1 METAGK
7 RILIIDDDLDFR
19 ASVTAVLEAQG
30 YAVAGAASAREGLST
45 IAAEPPDLI
54 ILDIIMEH
62 DSAGYEVNQA
72 IKFRDEFAPSQDIP
86 ILMVSSIPL
95 DPATRFDRA
104 AEVGMITPDC
114 YMTKPLN
121 MNEFVNQVRIMLESR
136 SKRASAH
143 GQVSST

>member
-1 METAGK
+1 MTTTEGTV
-7 RILIIDDDLDFR
+7 LIIDDDSDFR
-19 ASVTAVLEAQG
+19 ASVSVVLEAQG
-30 YAVAGAASAREGLST
+30 YRVIGAASAREGLAK
-45 IAAEPPDLI
+45 IAAEQPDLI
-54 ILDIIMEH
+54 ILDIMMEH

-72 IKFRDEFAPSQDIP
+72 VKFREDYQLSHDIP

-121 MNEFVNQVRIMLESR
+121 FSDFIAQVRSLLEQR
-136 SKRASAH
+136 KRRATARTSAL
-143 GQVSST
+143 

>member
-1 METAGK
+1 MTTTAGA
-7 RILIIDDDLDFR
+7 ILVIDDDSDFR
-19 ASVTAVLEAQG
+19 ASVSVVLEAQD
-30 YAVAGAASAREGLST
+30 YRVIGAASAKEGLAK
-45 IAAEPPDLI
+45 IAAEQPDLI
-54 ILDIIMEH
+54 ILDIMMEH

-72 IKFRDEFAPSQDIP
+72 VKFREDYQLSHDIP

-121 MNEFVNQVRIMLESR
+121 FSDFIAQVRSLLEQR
-136 SKRASAH
+136 KRRAAARTSAL
-143 GQVSST
+143 

>member
-1 METAGK
+1 MAVAEK
-7 RILIIDDDLDFR
+7 MVLIIDDDLDFR

-30 YAVAGAASAREGLST
+30 YRVEGAASAKEGLSK
-45 IAAEPPDLI
+45 IAAEHPDLI

-72 IKFRDEFAPSQDIP
+72 VKFRDEFALSQDIP
-86 ILMVSSIPL
+86 ILMVSSIPI

-114 YMTKPLN
+114 YMAKPLN
-121 MNEFVNQVRIMLESR
+121 MSAFVDQVRIMLEAR
-136 SKRASAH
+136 SKRTSAQ
-143 GQVSST
+143 G

>member
-1 METAGK
+1 MTTTEGT
-7 RILIIDDDLDFR
+7 ILIIDDDSDFR
-19 ASVTAVLEAQG
+19 ASVSVVLEAKG
-30 YAVAGAASAREGLST
+30 YRVTSAASAREGLAK
-45 IAAEPPDLI
+45 IAAEQPDLI
-54 ILDIIMEH
+54 ILDIMMEH

-72 IKFRDEFAPSQDIP
+72 VKFREDYQLSHEIP

-121 MNEFVNQVRIMLESR
+121 FSEFLAQVRSLLEQRSR
-136 SKRASAH
+136 QGAAR
-143 GQVSST
+143 G

>member
-1 METAGK
+1 MTTTEGT
-7 RILIIDDDLDFR
+7 ILIIDDDSDFR
-19 ASVTAVLEAQG
+19 ASVSVVLEAQG
-30 YAVAGAASAREGLST
+30 YRVIGAASAREGLAK
-45 IAAEPPDLI
+45 IAAEQPNLI
-54 ILDIIMEH
+54 ILDIMMEH

-72 IKFRDEFAPSQDIP
+72 VKFRDDYQLSHDIP

-121 MNEFVNQVRIMLESR
+121 FSEFVAQVRSLLAQRSR
-136 SKRASAH
+136 QAAAR
-143 GQVSST
+143 G

>member
-1 METAGK
+1 MTTTAGA
-7 RILIIDDDLDFR
+7 ILVIDDDSDFR
-19 ASVTAVLEAQG
+19 ASVSVVLEAQD
-30 YAVAGAASAREGLST
+30 YRVIGAASAKEGLAK
-45 IAAEPPDLI
+45 IAAEQPDLI
-54 ILDIIMEH
+54 ILDIMMEH

-72 IKFRDEFAPSQDIP
+72 VKFREDYQLSHDIP

-121 MNEFVNQVRIMLESR
+121 FSDFIAQVRSLLEQR
-136 SKRASAH
+136 KRRAAARTSAF
-143 GQVSST
+143 